1 MFIRDRPD
9 AAISAR
15 KPITD
20 LPPSDALSILK
31 NGPDSFKG
39 RKLGILMSDGANPTI
54 FKALVKALDAEGAVY
69 EVVAP
74 KIGGVTLADGTKVA
88 ARHKIDGGPSVLFDA
103 VAIIVSEEGAAE
115 LAADA
120 AAKDFVSDAFA
131 HCKFIGMTA
140 EAAAIF
146 AAVGLAD
153 DLDDACMLLEKAGD
167 VAPFIEAARALRF
180 WRRELQV
187 DLDAAPAPK
196 A

>member
-1 MFIRDRPD
+1 MR
-9 AAISAR
+9 
-15 KPITD
+15 
-20 LPPSDALSILK
+20 LS
-31 NGPDSFKG
+31 
-39 RKLGILMSDGANPTI
+39 R
-54 FKALVKALDAEGAVY
+54 
-69 EVVAP
+69 
-74 KIGGVTLADGTKVA
+74 VTLADGTKVA